1 MDQDGLQ
8 SPAFTGR
15 KIFLSFRSRDEP
27 QVAGIKTL
35 LSNLGNAVVRMGE
48 FPSGTWRTYIYKS
61 IAEADTLLI
70 YLSKEPERSYLSRLL
85 HPLAKRLTPLAV
97 RAAPFLTRFHALLV
111 KLGWR
116 RDDPADWMKEEFDHF
131 LQTHPGSDNVIIY
144 AEEDAERPAHLAEY
158 QIHSFASDL
167 TEIRRKWQQLL
178 KDGVKRAEARQ
189 IILRDLKA
197 KGIHLDAGA
206 SDVFFDTFGIHGIRS
221 RLRYAKTA
229 SFRMMAQTQFY
240 VVGAV
245 VVGLA
250 YLAGLG
256 LKDRSIPN
264 PEITQLPI
272 TVGQTGRSTCLAQ
285 KLVCTSVSQ
294 TYVYSGGRKDET
306 FYGYTTP
313 NCDSRLRRTTRSDC
327 KNSWGSDYELTDI
340 VLVKSG
346 RSPSPEDFRSY
357 DYMCHSQDTY
367 EFANCVDPLGE

>member
-85 HPLAKRLTPLAV
+85 RPLVQRLAPLATRV
-97 RAAPFLTRFHALLV
+97 APFLTRLQAWLV

-131 LQTHPGSDNVIIY
+131 LQTHPGSENVIIY
-144 AEEDAERPAHLAEY
+144 AEEDAERPAHLADY

-167 TEIRRKWQQLL
+167 TEIRRKWRQLL

-197 KGIHLDAGA
+197 KGVHLDAGA

-229 SFRMMAQTQFY
+229 GFRMMAQAQFY

-256 LKDRSIPN
+256 LQDRTITN

-285 KLVCTSVSQ
+285 KLVCASVSQ
-294 TYVYSGGRKDET
+294 TYVYSGSSKDNT
-306 FYGYTTP
+306 LYGYTTP
-313 NCDSRLRRTTRSDC
+313 NCDSRLRSRPGQIARTAGDRTTS
-327 KNSWGSDYELTDI
+327 
-340 VLVKSG
+340 
-346 RSPSPEDFRSY
+346 
-357 DYMCHSQDTY
+357 
-367 EFANCVDPLGE
+367 